1 MRTNQ
6 RLGGAL
12 IIATAGLLLTA
23 CGGGGGGCE
32 TVSVNPNVLGTD
44 VPLSATTSS
53 AGALAFVKMVAA
65 TSSDSASPLVIGDA
79 VLSTSDTDGPDAG
92 I

>member
-23 CGGGGGGCE
+23 CGGGGGGGE

-79 VLSTSDTDGPDAG
+79 VLATSDTDGPDAG